1 MKPFIFS
8 LFLILFSTSR
18 VLAESS
24 TDYMY
29 EKITS
34 LENQLTDMTG
44 TLEEFSHRLSLLEE
58 KIQKMNADI
67 DFRFEQLEKKTGVI
81 GSTEV
86 PQVPKTEAKEQ
97 TPTPETLPSTTKEKT
112 PEDIY
117 KEAYD
122 FLTKADYIT
131 AREKLTDFLKVYPQ
145 NELAGNAQYWLGETY
160 YVQGFYEQAAV
171 IFAKGYKLYKSS
183 SKGPDT
189 LLKLGMTMEQL
200 NKKKEACFA
209 FKNLKKEFPKA
220 PLQILKK
227 AKDEALKLKCAL

>member
-8 LFLILFSTSR
+8 LFLILFSTSS

-67 DFRFEQLEKKTGVI
+67 DFRFEQLEKKTGTLPI
-81 GSTEV
+81 KETA
-86 PQVPKTEAKEQ
+86 PTPPKEEIKDQ
-97 TPTPETLPSTTKEKT
+97 TPPPITPKQKT

-227 AKDEALKLKCAL
+227 AKDEAIKLKCAL